1 MSKMKYAVA
10 MSGGVDSSTTAA
22 ILKSKGY
29 DVFGI
34 TMDNHAD
41 WASDIANA
49 KQVCDI
55 LDIPH
60 FIMPAREEYKRCV
73 MDVFAEYYANGMTP
87 NPCALCNRDIKM
99 NLLLKFAKSKGADL
113 MATGHYINMKVDGD
127 SIIMSEAT
135 NPKKDQSYFLS
146 LVDRNNLKYVRFP
159 LGGIEDKSETRK
171 LAKSLGLPNFAKK
184 DSQDICFIQHG
195 DYKKFLSEFYTN
207 LNLFSKGD
215 IRLKGTDKILA
226 KHNGIANYTIGQRR
240 GIGVAYNEPLYVV
253 DIDRENNQIIVGSS
267 EDLERKNFSIFST
280 NWILDC
286 PETFEA
292 FVKLRS
298 LSKKTR
304 ASISKTENGA
314 VVELLEKSATPVTA
328 GQICAIYND
337 QNEVIG
343 GGIILKNT

>member
-1 MSKMKYAVA
+1 M
-10 MSGGVDSSTTAA
+10 
-22 ILKSKGY
+22 
-29 DVFGI
+29 
-34 TMDNHAD
+34 
-41 WASDIANA
+41 
-49 KQVCDI
+49 
-55 LDIPH
+55 
-60 FIMPAREEYKRCV
+60 
-73 MDVFAEYYANGMTP
+73 
-87 NPCALCNRDIKM
+87 
-99 NLLLKFAKSKGADL
+99 
-113 MATGHYINMKVDGD
+113 
-127 SIIMSEAT
+127 
-135 NPKKDQSYFLS
+135 
-146 LVDRNNLKYVRFP
+146 
-159 LGGIEDKSETRK
+159 
-171 LAKSLGLPNFAKK
+171 
-184 DSQDICFIQHG
+184 
-195 DYKKFLSEFYTN
+195 
-207 LNLFSKGD
+207 
-215 IRLKGTDKILA
+215 
-226 KHNGIANYTIGQRR
+226 
-240 GIGVAYNEPLYVV
+240 AYNEPLYVV